1 MSLSKSIEYGK
12 EFRNNKV
19 HNQRKFGCRFKFI
32 RQATVSIY
40 KLREYLGLHLYG
52 VTGKH

>member
-19 HNQRKFGCRFKFI
+19 HNNVSSVVDLSLFVKQLPVFI
-32 RQATVSIY
+32 NLENI
-40 KLREYLGLHLYG
+40 
-52 VTGKH
+52 